1 MTSFGK
7 YQVVEQIGQGGFGR
21 VYRGW
26 DPILKRE
33 VAIKVISLS
42 APQARERFVRE
53 AEIAANLRHPHI
65 VTVFDYGEQDGQPY
79 LVQEFLPGWDLE
91 ELIHTGVAGDLRTRV
106 SFLIQAADA
115 LRYAHSRGV
124 VHRDVKPGN
133 LRVQAD
139 GSLRVMDFGI
149 AKLLDAGADLTATGM
164 SIGTSGYL
172 APEQLE
178 GLPIDHRADIFSF
191 GVVAYELI
199 TGTKPFAGET
209 ITTVLY
215 RILHEEPPAIA
226 SLAPGTPAR
235 LIACVERC
243 LRKRREDRYNDLGE
257 VVTELRAL
265 TAELDAAAGNVSP
278 SPLASAPPSPLSPAA
293 APVPSVHSATQ
304 GAAPPQS
311 PPQAAP
317 PQAPSTPASATQ
329 AFGTALPAAANLPAK
344 VPANVPAAAVT
355 PVGEVKGSRVSLG
368 AALVVTTVVVI
379 VASSLAF
386 FFRGR
391 GQEGAS
397 AAVAVATTTAMD
409 SVRDSASAGT
419 AGVVAR
425 DTLAAGAASVATL
438 DSISKGA
445 TRATAAP
452 NVSTQS
458 TTPATT
464 QATAA
469 VERIPVERAGVDRT
483 PARTGAITE
492 RASAERASAA
502 ARQTAERPAAERPAK
517 ERSIAERPAAERPAA
532 ERTEPSGVAVDP
544 NRVVILL
551 RGASPGAVEL
561 AEHTFVSDLTSRGRQ
576 VLGRD
581 DLGNAQASAAARRV
595 AAGADART
603 ITAIGRGAGAGAVF
617 VGTLTVDA
625 TEAIAGIITGSAV
638 LDGRLYDGATGAML
652 SADRFQVGA
661 GGTPG
666 RAGSSALD
674 AISQAAESVT
684 RQAVRVILQR
694 TGSNR

>member
-26 DPILKRE
+26 DPVLKRE

-106 SFLIQAADA
+106 NFLIQAADA

-139 GSLRVMDFGI
+139 GTLRVMDFGI

-199 TGTKPFAGET
+199 TGAKPFAGET

-215 RILHEEPPAIA
+215 RILHEEPAAIA
-226 SLAPGTPAR
+226 TLAPGTPTR

-257 VVTELRAL
+257 VVAELRSL
-265 TAELDAAAGNVSP
+265 TVELDASAGGLSP
-278 SPLASAPPSPLSPAA
+278 SPLTSATTAPLSPAA
-293 APVPSVHSATQ
+293 SSVPSVHSATQ
-304 GAAPPQS
+304 GAAPPQALPTS
-311 PPQAAP
+311 
-317 PQAPSTPASATQ
+317 PSTPGSATK
-329 AFGTALPAAANLPAK
+329 AFGTVSPAPLNLPASIPASVPSKIPANLPAAP
-344 VPANVPAAAVT
+344 VL
-355 PVGEVKGSRVSLG
+355 PVGEGVRSRVSLG
-368 AALVVTTVVVI
+368 GALMVTTVVVI

-386 FFRGR
+386 YFRAR
-391 GQEGAS
+391 SKDGAS
-397 AAVAVATTTAMD
+397 ASMAVATTTAVDSVPD
-409 SVRDSASAGT
+409 SVRDSVPGSASAGV
-419 AGVVAR
+419 AGVETE
-425 DTLAAGAASVATL
+425 DTLAPGDTLAPRAASVASL
-438 DSISKGA
+438 DSFAQGA
-445 TRATAAP
+445 TPTGAAPRVSSQPATAAT
-452 NVSTQS
+452 TQS
-458 TTPATT
+458 S
-464 QATAA
+464 AA
-469 VERIPVERAGVDRT
+469 AERAT
-483 PARTGAITE
+483 ARTGASTD
-492 RASAERASAA
+492 RVAAERAPGDRVSTE
-502 ARQTAERPAAERPAK
+502 RQTSEDA
-517 ERSIAERPAAERPAA
+517 
-532 ERTEPSGVAVDP
+532 EPSGVAIDP

-551 RGASPGAVEL
+551 RGASPAAVEL
-561 AEHTFVSDLTSRGRQ
+561 AEHTFVSDLTARGRQ
-576 VLGRD
+576 VVGRD
-581 DLGNAQASAAARRV
+581 DLANSRASGAARRV

-603 ITAIGRGAGAGAVF
+603 IAAIGRGAGAGAVF

-638 LDGRLYDGATGAML
+638 LDGRLYDGTTGAML
-652 SADRFQVGA
+652 AAERFQVGA